1 MTDDTARTHIE
12 KRAERAGFL
21 ARSTDVERDQNPYVR
36 PASTPYLDLRTD
48 EIQRGLAAAWWRGWD
63 KANAELSS

>member
-1 MTDDTARTHIE
+1 MTDDTARPHVE

-21 ARSTDVERDQNPYVR
+21 ARSSDAHRDQNPYVR
-36 PASTPYLDLRTD
+36 SASTPYLDLRTD
-48 EIQRGLAAAWWRGWD
+48 KIQRELAEAWWRGWD